1 MSDVSSK
8 AEATA
13 AGRAAPASGTKMAT
27 NRADLVPPGSRMTVD
42 FATILGLV
50 GGFGMIFAAMSIS
63 GSSAAFLDVPSVLI
77 VVGGTF
83 AVTLVCY
90 SLRDMLRSRE
100 VIGNVLLRPARN
112 AQSAAVWMLHLA
124 EIARAKGVLALENG
138 LADMR
143 REPFL
148 HKAVQMVVDG
158 SPADEVERIMRQEM
172 AATAMRQTQT
182 AGMLRKAAE
191 VAPAMGLIGTL
202 VGLVQMLGRLS
213 DPSSIGPA
221 MAVALL
227 TTFYGAVL
235 AYMVFAPLASKLERN
250 MGEDQMVSQIYL
262 IGAASIARQ
271 EHPRR
276 MEMQINTVLPPA
288 QRIDLFD

>member
-8 AEATA
+8 TEAA
-13 AGRAAPASGTKMAT
+13 AGRAAPAAGIRMAT
-27 NRADLVPPGSRMTVD
+27 NRADLVPPGSRMVVD

-63 GSSAAFLDVPSVLI
+63 GSSAAFLDIPSVLI
-77 VVGGTF
+77 VLGGTF

-90 SLRDMLRSRE
+90 SLRDALRAHE

-112 AQSAAVWMLHLA
+112 AQSAAVWMLHLS
-124 EIARAKGVLALENG
+124 EIARAKGVLALESG
-138 LADMR
+138 LSEMQ

-276 MEMQINTVLPPA
+276 TEMQINTVLPPA

>member
-8 AEATA
+8 TEAA
-13 AGRAAPASGTKMAT
+13 AGRAAPAAGIRMAT
-27 NRADLVPPGSRMTVD
+27 NRADLVPPGSRMVVD

-63 GSSAAFLDVPSVLI
+63 GSSAAFLDIPSVLI
-77 VVGGTF
+77 VLGGTF

-90 SLRDMLRSRE
+90 SLRDALRAHE

-112 AQSAAVWMLHLA
+112 AQSAAVWMLHLS
-124 EIARAKGVLALENG
+124 EIARAKGVLALESG
-138 LADMR
+138 LSEMQ

-158 SPADEVERIMRQEM
+158 SPAEEVERIMRQEM

-276 MEMQINTVLPPA
+276 TEMQINTVLPPA

>member
-8 AEATA
+8 AEAAA
-13 AGRAAPASGTKMAT
+13 AGRAAPGNATKMAT
-27 NRADLVPPGSRMTVD
+27 NRADLVPPGSRIVVD

-124 EIARAKGVLALENG
+124 EIARAKGVLALEG
-138 LADMR
+138 VLADMR

-158 SPADEVERIMRQEM
+158 SPAEEVERIMRQEM

-250 MGEDQMVSQIYL
+250 MGEDQMVAQIYL

>member
-8 AEATA
+8 AEAA
-13 AGRAAPASGTKMAT
+13 AGGRAAPGAAPRMAT
-27 NRADLVPPGSRMTVD
+27 NRADLVPPGSRMVVD

-50 GGFGMIFAAMSIS
+50 GGFGMIFTAMSIS
-63 GSSAAFLDVPSVLI
+63 GSSAAFLDIPSVLI
-77 VVGGTF
+77 VMGGTF

-112 AQSAAVWMLHLA
+112 AQTAAVWMLHLS
-124 EIARAKGVLALENG
+124 EIARAKGVLALESG
-138 LADMR
+138 LAEMR

-158 SPADEVERIMRQEM
+158 SPAEEVERIMRQEM

-276 MEMQINTVLPPA
+276 TEMQINTVLPPA